1 MSITGVSE
9 WGEAFIKSKDLTGPD
24 IWEEGE
30 RQGGGFVF
38 CPLMLPWD

>member
-24 IWEEGE
+24 IWEREKGREGAL
-30 RQGGGFVF
+30 F
-38 CPLMLPWD
+38 PAL